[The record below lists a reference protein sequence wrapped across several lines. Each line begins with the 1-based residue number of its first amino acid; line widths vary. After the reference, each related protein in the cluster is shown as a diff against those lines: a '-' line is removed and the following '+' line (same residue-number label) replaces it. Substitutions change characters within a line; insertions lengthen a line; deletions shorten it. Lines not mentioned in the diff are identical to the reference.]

1 MTFAKFYNCWKYVY
15 VILTT
20 ESNIPLVVNNSLGV
34 LFLSAIFCKNK
45 TRNQIYPGRDRVLPI
60 WRLVKDCSDVL
71 AILLKSNSVV
81 VCMQTNYL
89 LGPMGWVGTFRGL
102 SESRDIT
109 CISLHKICCRVVYEK
124 SSQTWLHVLK
134 GRFKLLELLKVRM
147 FPAKCA
153 SCECRFLHSF
163 VHVYRNES
171 TYMPSVLAFSLDTES
186 NTILIGFPVGLC
198 TNVWFNSTILVEGH
212 IPAPL

>member
-89 LGPMGWVGTFRGL
+89 LGPMG
-102 SESRDIT
+102 
-109 CISLHKICCRVVYEK
+109 
-124 SSQTWLHVLK
+124 
-134 GRFKLLELLKVRM
+134 
-147 FPAKCA
+147 
-153 SCECRFLHSF
+153 
-163 VHVYRNES
+163 
-171 TYMPSVLAFSLDTES
+171 
-186 NTILIGFPVGLC
+186 
-198 TNVWFNSTILVEGH
+198 
-212 IPAPL
+212 